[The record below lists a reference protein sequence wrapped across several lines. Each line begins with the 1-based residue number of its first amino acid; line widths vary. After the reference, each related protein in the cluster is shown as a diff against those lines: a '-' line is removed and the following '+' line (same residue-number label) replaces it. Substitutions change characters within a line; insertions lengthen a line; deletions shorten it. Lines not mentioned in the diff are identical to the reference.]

1 MLRAVAL
8 GMLGGLDGQVVDG
21 NMDYPDNRGKF
32 RGVAPW
38 EVGAATPKF
47 DNPKKYDGVVRQ
59 TPAIRSGI
67 PRDAFRVASAPKPPD
82 EIIVSPAPLEESVPD
97 ADSWD
102 L

>member
-1 MLRAVAL
+1 
-8 GMLGGLDGQVVDG
+8 
-21 NMDYPDNRGKF
+21 MDYPDNRHKF
-32 RGVAPW
+32 RGIAPW

-59 TPAIRSGI
+59 IPAIRATTP
-67 PRDAFRVASAPKPPD
+67 PRDAFRVTSAPKPPE
-82 EIIVSPAPLEESVPD
+82 EIIAPPVQTEESVPN